1 MQRSLNSLTL
11 ELQEGGLAF
20 LKKLRRNKKSLLAG
34 GVFLLLFLGGVV
46 ITDVSL
52 VALLK
57 ELPRA
62 GEIIGWM
69 FPPDWNA
76 FPEMVGPALDTV
88 QIAFLG
94 TFFGAILSFFLGL
107 AAAINLVPRAIRE
120 VARGLIIAERALP
133 DLVIILLF
141 VAAVGL
147 GPFPGVMA
155 LAVSSI
161 GMLGKLFAEAVEEVD
176 PQPLEALESVG
187 ASKWQVIRYAVLP
200 QTLPSFV
207 ANVFYRFDVNIRFAV
222 LLGAVGA
229 GGIGDELIMS
239 MGLLRYDRAL
249 TAIIVTLILVL
260 LCQKISDTLREKIIG
275 QELLQ

>member
-1 MQRSLNSLTL
+1 MNNNFALEPQRSGLT
-11 ELQEGGLAF
+11 F
-20 LKKLRRNKKSLLAG
+20 LKKLRRNKKYLLTG
-34 GVFLLLFLGGVV
+34 GVFLLLFLGGAA
-46 ITDVSL
+46 ITEVNP
-52 VALLK
+52 VAFLK
-57 ELPRA
+57 NLPRA
-62 GEIIGWM
+62 AEIIGWM

-76 FPEMVGPALDTV
+76 FPDMIDPALDTV

-107 AAAINLVPRAIRE
+107 GAAINLVPRAVRE

-133 DLVIILLF
+133 DLVVVLLF

-176 PQPLEALESVG
+176 PRPLEALESIG
-187 ASKWQVIRYAVLP
+187 ATKWQVIRYGILP
-200 QTLPSFV
+200 QTLPSFI
-207 ANVFYRFDVNIRFAV
+207 ANVFYRFDINIRFAV

-229 GGIGDELIMS
+229 GGIGNELMMS
-239 MGLLRYDRAL
+239 MGLLDYDRAM
-249 TAIIVTLILVL
+249 TAIIVTFILVL
-260 LCQKISDTLREKIIG
+260 LCLKTSDALRKKIIG
-275 QELLQ
+275 QEILK